1 MPAARPFIFVLAGVN
16 GAGKSSVGGALLAE
30 HGLTWFNP
38 DSYARELVAVTGSD
52 QTQANAR
59 AWNAGRERLEQ
70 AISQQTSFALETTL
84 GGDTIT
90 ALLARAAAT
99 HDVVMIYCGLASPQM
114 HVERVRLRV
123 QHGGHDI
130 PEAKIQERWIASRAN
145 LIRLLPRLTRL
156 QVFDEAEQETRPI
169 RVLLIDMDP
178 QGNATSGLGLE
189 VPPDGDPTPTMFNV
203 LHPEKHRATLRTVC
217 TVKGEPVLEGEA
229 YVSVPSRAQT
239 AKAAE

>member
-156 QVFDEAEQETRPI
+156 QVFDNSAAAHTDGRI
-169 RVLLIDMDP
+169 
-178 QGNATSGLGLE
+178 
-189 VPPDGDPTPTMFNV
+189 PD
-203 LHPEKHRATLRTVC
+203 
-217 TVKGEPVLEGEA
+217 PVLILDMQGGQVILPDRSDAQALAQVPAWARSIVEA
-229 YVSVPSRAQT
+229 ALAHHDSRTGNERNPAT
-239 AKAAE
+239 